1 MISPPQLHHV
11 VGHDQLRPVALTDA
25 SEIFRVYA
33 SRELPTRFVPFTRHQ
48 GVEDSHAF
56 AQRCVD
62 AWTLGS
68 AFPWAVTHKETGHL
82 MGVIELRLT
91 PPKADFG
98 FILGE
103 AYWRQGI
110 ATEAARAVVEWAKAQ
125 RSIFRVWATC
135 HPENAASSAV
145 LMKAG
150 LSFEAALSNWEA
162 RPQLQEKAGTSHC
175 YALSKL
181 VT

>member
-1 MISPPQLHHV
+1 MLPPTHLETARLK
-11 VGHDQLRPVALTDA
+11 LRPVALTDA
-25 SEIFRVYA
+25 SELFRVYA
-33 SRELPTRFVPFTRHQ
+33 SRELPTRFMPFTRHQ

-82 MGVIELRLT
+82 MGVVELRLA

-110 ATEAARAVVEWAKAQ
+110 ATEAARAVVNWAKAQ

-135 HPENAASSAV
+135 HPANAASAAV

-150 LSFEAALSNWEA
+150 LSFEAAPLNWEA

-175 YALSKL
+175 YALVKP
-181 VT
+181 VA

>member
-1 MISPPQLHHV
+1 MLPPTYMETARL
-11 VGHDQLRPVALTDA
+11 GMRPVALTDA

-33 SRELPTRFVPFTRHQ
+33 SRELPTRFMPFMRHQ

-68 AFPWAVTHKETGHL
+68 AFPWAVTHKETWHL
-82 MGVIELRLT
+82 MGVIELRLQ

-110 ATEAARAVVEWAKAQ
+110 ATEAARAVVDWAKAQ

-135 HPENAASSAV
+135 HPENVASAAV
-145 LMKAG
+145 LRKAG
-150 LSFEAALSNWEA
+150 LSFEAALTNWEA
-162 RPQLQEKAGTSHC
+162 RPQLKEKAGTSHC
-175 YALSKL
+175 YALSKP